1 MLTLLNGQER
11 TIKQFDQL
19 CKSAG
24 WKITAVRR
32 QHGPVALHSAI
43 EAVPI

>member
-1 MLTLLNGQER
+1 MLSMLNGQER
-11 TIKQFDQL
+11 TIKQFGQL
-19 CKSAG
+19 CKTAG

-32 QHGPVALHSAI
+32 QPGVVAIHSSI

>member
-1 MLTLLNGQER
+1 MVNGQER
-11 TIKQFDQL
+11 TIKQFGQL
-19 CKSAG
+19 CGSAG

-32 QHGPVALHSAI
+32 QHGVVALLSAI